1 MSSNSKPRLT
11 APFLTPPNSETCHQ
25 KTDPFDTCQ
34 FKSRRT
40 EYLEKF
46 PPQQKRR
53 NIEEN
58 LRRTHMDRFL
68 YAEMTRAYMD
78 RIQKREAIENITPT
92 ATEYTKEFHQP
103 PLDHSIEDAAVVQA
117 YPLYGTEAISLW
129 CPELRIKSPFKQS
142 HHMTKP
148 NAECFDEQFR

>member
-1 MSSNSKPRLT
+1 MSSTSKPRLT
-11 APFLTPPNSETCHQ
+11 APFLTPPSTKACQH
-25 KTDPFDTCQ
+25 KRDPFDTCQ

-46 PPQQKRR
+46 QPQQKRR

-68 YAEMTRAYMD
+68 YAEMTRAYME
-78 RIQKREAIENITPT
+78 RKQKEEAADNGSTE
-92 ATEYTKEFHQP
+92 TEYTKEFHKP

-117 YPLYGTEAISLW
+117 YPLYGTEAISHW
-129 CPELRIKSPFKQS
+129 SPEVRIKSPFKQS